1 MTAPSSSP
9 TARRARSLA
18 LDVLR
23 GVAVLLVIGRH
34 ALLPLDGASPA
45 LQWVMSVWQRGGW
58 AGVDLFF
65 VLSGF
70 LVSGLLFR
78 EWQRTGSLRVG
89 RFLLRRAMK
98 IYPAFYVLLFF
109 TVVQTGLRR
118 GWHEIAPSHL
128 LAEALFVQNYW
139 QGLFQQTWSL
149 AVEEHFYLLCAALL
163 VALSRGAAGRSPF
176 RHVPALTLLVGVGC
190 LGARAL
196 TAWSGPFTYLTHLYP
211 THLRL
216 DALMFGVCLS
226 YWFHFDRE
234 RLSAW
239 VGRWR
244 LSLLGAGFLLVLPV
258 FCISVEAPVVHTVGL
273 TSVFVGSGL
282 IVLVAA
288 ERDIRPT
295 PLVRVTAFVGA
306 SSYSV
311 YLWHSFAQRAAEHV
325 AGRLGFTRESPLTFG
340 LYLVGSL
347 AGGVLMARLVE
358 VPVLAL
364 RDHWLVMPSSNEEAG
379 RRPRVS

>member
-1 MTAPSSSP
+1 MSVTSSGP
-9 TARRARSLA
+9 TPDRARSLA

-34 ALLPLDGASPA
+34 ARLPLDGASPVV
-45 LQWVMSVWQRGGW
+45 QQVMGVWQRGGW

-78 EWQRTGSLRVG
+78 EWQRKGSLQIG

-98 IYPAFYVLLFF
+98 IYPAFYVLLVF

-118 GWHEIAPSHL
+118 GWHEVAPSRL

-163 VALSRGAAGRSPF
+163 VALSRRAATASPF
-176 RHVPALTLLVGVGC
+176 RHLPALTLLFGVGC
-190 LGARAL
+190 LGARVF
-196 TAWSGPFTYLTHLYP
+196 TAQRGPFTYLTHLYP

-226 YWFHFDRE
+226 YWFHFERA

-239 VGRWR
+239 VGKWR
-244 LSLLGAGFLLVLPV
+244 PLLLGAGLLLVLPP
-258 FCISVEAPVVHTVGL
+258 FCVPVEAPVVHTVGL

-288 ERDIRPT
+288 EREIQPSL
-295 PLVRVTAFVGA
+295 LVRFTAFLGA
-306 SSYSV
+306 SSYSI
-311 YLWHSFAQRAAEHV
+311 YLWHAFAQRAAEHLT
-325 AGRLGFTRESPLTFG
+325 GRLGFSPESPQTFAV
-340 LYLVGSL
+340 YLVGSL

-364 RDHWLVMPSSNEEAG
+364 RDRWLATRSSNGEAG
-379 RRPRVS
+379 RGPRVS